1 MGSLR
6 LLLLE
11 EIIMCLTG
19 KRICMA
25 HSAAQWKEKL
35 SDKNDGEMKKNLSH
49 LSQENKRCFLSMSVK
64 TNQVSIPSWFEPR
77 SGKCL

>member
-35 SDKNDGEMKKNLSH
+35 SDKNDGEIKKNKSKNGVVTFRDFAELI
-49 LSQENKRCFLSMSVK
+49 KMD
-64 TNQVSIPSWFEPR
+64 
-77 SGKCL
+77 